1 MTELDQAYA
10 RARHMG
16 NGHIPSEKPKD
27 DRLSITLRRIEAR
40 LDDIDA
46 KLSTL
51 LTPLITTTAQVSSP
65 ENSQPKIRVRPHM
78 RQIIAAVCKAYG
90 VTDTE
95 LLSERRTQPIT
106 YYRQIAMYLCCRLTF
121 HGLPSIGHLFN
132 RDHTTVL
139 HARDI
144 IAQRRNS
151 YDKLRLEL
159 AAFEAQLWPQPA
171 ENAP

>member
-1 MTELDQAYA
+1 MNELEQAYA

-51 LTPLITTTAQVSSP
+51 LTPLVTTPVQVPKP
-65 ENSQPKIRVRPHM
+65 EDDLPPKIRRRPHM
-78 RQIIAAVCKAYG
+78 REIVAAVCKVYR
-90 VTDTE
+90 VSDTD
-95 LLSERRTQPIT
+95 LLSERRTQPIAF
-106 YYRQIAMYLCCRLTF
+106 YRQIAMYLCCRLTF
-121 HGLPSIGHLFN
+121 HGLPSIGRLFN

-139 HARDI
+139 HARDT
-144 IAQRRNS
+144 IAQKRNS
-151 YDKLRLEL
+151 DEELRSEL
-159 AAFEAQLWPQPA
+159 VAFETQLWPDGEKA
-171 ENAP
+171 T